1 MSEARSDN
9 VQSGATD
16 ENVGRWPTPRQCIA
30 IARRRKDERWKSI
43 AQKKRA
49 KSKQAPRELVRD
61 PETGRVHPISSGR
74 KLARDLASGA
84 LAPEKLV
91 PLPEDFPELRH
102 RTGKALVRCV
112 LHSQRQGGALP
123 QVRHADHQLVARVF
137 KLPASHGT
145 VQNSRTE
152 LLELT
157 ILEEIPRSVR
167 ITPNT
172 PEPMRRRARA
182 HHKRLEQASLLRA
195 GPALRR
201 LLDAERKREAF
212 ERRARAQAERLE
224 RRQQKR
230 EAAARLR
237 ELRQRRREDKAFRDE
252 MQRMRERAWRD
263 HYRARGCWEGYDRT
277 RPFDRPAGAAPDRP
291 PKEKSWDPSLST
303 DVERRTPPP
312 SRTDE
317 DAIGS
322 RARSRSFPWT
332 EVKVP
337 SPSAAA
343 ESTGRGAHFVH
354 RMSPLVGG
362 DRTPEPLEPV
372 TIAPSARA
380 VGGESVEKLEAIAQ
394 VGGVLALL
402 RHSLEKLS

>member
-1 MSEARSDN
+1 MHC
-9 VQSGATD
+9 GATD
-16 ENVGRWPTPRQCIA
+16 GKLARWRPTPRQCIA

-61 PETGRVHPISSGR
+61 PDTGRVHPIASGR
-74 KLARDLASGA
+74 QLACDLASGA
-84 LAPEKLV
+84 LQPEKLV
-91 PLPEDFPELRH
+91 PLPEDFPALRH

-137 KLPASHGT
+137 KLPDSHGT
-145 VQNSRTE
+145 VQNARTE
-152 LLELT
+152 LLELQM
-157 ILEEIPRSVR
+157 LEEIPRSIP

-172 PEPMRRRARA
+172 PEPMRRRARG

-201 LLDAERKREAF
+201 LLDAEQKREAF
-212 ERRARAQAERLE
+212 ERRERARAERLE
-224 RRQQKR
+224 RRQRKR
-230 EAAARLR
+230 EAASRLR
-237 ELRQRRREDKAFRDE
+237 ELRQRRRDDKGFRDE
-252 MQRMRERAWRD
+252 MQRLRERAWRD

-277 RPFDRPAGAAPDRP
+277 RPFERPGGAAPDRP
-291 PKEKSWDPSLST
+291 PKEESWDPSLST
-303 DVERRTPPP
+303 NVERRTPPP
-312 SRTDE
+312 SRPDE
-317 DAIGS
+317 GAIES

-332 EVKVP
+332 EGKVP

-354 RMSPLVGG
+354 RLSPPVGG
-362 DRTPEPLEPV
+362 DRSPEQLEPV
-372 TIAPSARA
+372 TVAPSARA
-380 VGGESVEKLEAIAQ
+380 TGGESIEQLEAIVQ

-402 RHSLEKLS
+402 RHSVEKLS